1 MKINLLKINKIK
13 LPLKLSKGIK
23 IESASVMAAKDFLI
37 AKNKKGI
44 KKVIVNI
51 KTRILFSNRAKNVGK
66 FSFSI
71 LEKLF

>member
-1 MKINLLKINKIK
+1 
-13 LPLKLSKGIK
+13 LSKGIK